1 MDDTSR
7 VVHGN
12 VAQDADR
19 TGLGIDLYL
28 SEVGAEGID
37 DVCPAAGTQ
46 TGLADCDLIL
56 VATDNV
62 AKWNSDL
69 RRIHN
74 RHEAVRQF
82 ELVRLH
88 FEQSRR
94 GFKNI
99 AFGILCRLKRCEA
112 RCERC
117 GAARSAMR
125 ERSSGSISESAPN
138 LVKTY
143 SQSFSDNLGKNG
155 PCALADLR
163 DAH

>member
-1 MDDTSR
+1 MDDRSR

-28 SEVGAEGID
+28 GEVGGEGID
-37 DVCPAAGTQ
+37 DVCPAAGPKTS
-46 TGLADCDLIL
+46 LADYDLIL

-82 ELVRLH
+82 ELVWLH
-88 FEQSRR
+88 LEQSRR
-94 GFKNI
+94 GFENV
-99 AFGILCRLKRCEA
+99 AFGILCRLQRCEPGCV
-112 RCERC
+112 RCV
-117 GAARSAMR
+117 AA
-125 ERSSGSISESAPN
+125 
-138 LVKTY
+138 
-143 SQSFSDNLGKNG
+143 
-155 PCALADLR
+155 
-163 DAH
+163 